1 MIDYVEDALALD
13 EAYLTRAIAQE
24 VFGMDKLAPES
35 INADGGVA
43 IWISDEQERAVL
55 TGEYSRSMDAAL
67 GLLRSIGNQLNPDRR
82 LRLLRST
89 ATYLGQVLAV
99 SDGDAGDARGVAA
112 VPRVAVGDERD
123 PEAARLKAAVQRDL
137 TLEGAGLIPGA
148 QRDALREEQGQAR
161 PLALNVHHGVPSSTG
176 R

>member
-99 SDGDAGDARGVAA
+99 SDGDAGDVLLEVVATLT
-112 VPRVAVGDERD
+112 PFQVAQAFLAAWRDEVENYGTL
-123 PEAARLKAAVQRDL
+123 PYLSEAFLLD
-137 TLEGAGLIPGA
+137 I
-148 QRDALREEQGQAR
+148 D
-161 PLALNVHHGVPSSTG
+161 
-176 R
+176 

>member
-35 INADGGVA
+35 INADGRVA

-67 GLLRSIGNQLNPDRR
+67 GLLRSIGHQLNPDRR
-82 LRLLRST
+82 LRLMRST

-99 SDGDAGDARGVAA
+99 SDGDAGDVLLEVVATLT
-112 VPRVAVGDERD
+112 PFQVAQAFLAAWRDEVENYGTL
-123 PEAARLKAAVQRDL
+123 PYLSEAFLLD
-137 TLEGAGLIPGA
+137 I
-148 QRDALREEQGQAR
+148 
-161 PLALNVHHGVPSSTG
+161 N
-176 R
+176 